1 MIKIQVY
8 VKRKLRVQK
17 DNEYGVG
24 KFEQVY
30 NQAGLEEV
38 LKKVYG
44 KNLEE
49 LEKEWFHYIY
59 TDVKE
64 INMEEKMKSRFFY
77 YLQAGLKD
85 LKPGEFKE

>member
-30 NQAGLEEV
+30 NQL
-38 LKKVYG
+38 
-44 KNLEE
+44 
-49 LEKEWFHYIY
+49 
-59 TDVKE
+59 
-64 INMEEKMKSRFFY
+64 
-77 YLQAGLKD
+77 GLKD
-85 LKPGEFKE
+85 LKSGEFKE